1 MSVAEIKQLVDK
13 TSTEDR
19 LFLQAYLDHLAR
31 VNDPANAADLSRRMR
46 EMDAGRKITLT
57 QAKKLHEALVKQG
70 L

>member
-13 TSTEDR
+13 TSMEER

-31 VNDPANAADLSRRMR
+31 VEDPANAADLSRRMR
-46 EMDAGRKITLT
+46 EMDAGKKVTLA